1 MGATMLETVPLGL
14 LFAAVVAGAALAVEG
29 GYRLGRYRLA
39 QTTEE
44 KEAPVGAMVGS
55 VLALFAFMLAFT
67 FGLAANRYEARR
79 QAVLDEANAV
89 GTTYL
94 RAGLLPEPVRGESAR
109 LLREYVDVRLAMV
122 QEGGVADGITRT
134 DDLHRR
140 LWAQA
145 VLGAERQPGPVAGLY
160 VQSLNQVIDVHAVRV
175 QVGLRNRVPASIW
188 GGLLA
193 LGTLAMAAVGY
204 QAGIAAT
211 RRSPAM
217 LALVLA
223 FSGVLFM
230 IADLDRPQQ
239 GFLTIDQQPM
249 LDLQAGM
256 HPAAR

>member
-1 MGATMLETVPLGL
+1 MGASPLETVPLGL

-29 GYRLGRYRLA
+29 GYRLGRYRLSR
-39 QTTEE
+39 TTEE

-55 VLALFAFMLAFT
+55 VLGLFAFVLAFT

-79 QAVLDEANAV
+79 QAVLDEANAI

-94 RAGLLPEPVRGESAR
+94 RAGLLPEPVRGVSAR
-109 LLREYVDVRLAMV
+109 LLREYVDARLAMV
-122 QEGGVADGITRT
+122 QEARHAEGLARSDELQRQ
-134 DDLHRR
+134 
-140 LWAQA
+140 LWERAVSGAQQ
-145 VLGAERQPGPVAGLY
+145 QPGPITGLY
-160 VQSLNQVIDVHAVRV
+160 VQSLNQVIDMHAVRV
-175 QVGLRNRVPASIW
+175 QVGVRNRIPPSIW
-188 GGLLA
+188 VGLLT
-193 LGTLAMAAVGY
+193 LGAVAMGGVGY

-239 GFLTIDQQPM
+239 GFLTVGQQPM

-256 HPAAR
+256 RADAP